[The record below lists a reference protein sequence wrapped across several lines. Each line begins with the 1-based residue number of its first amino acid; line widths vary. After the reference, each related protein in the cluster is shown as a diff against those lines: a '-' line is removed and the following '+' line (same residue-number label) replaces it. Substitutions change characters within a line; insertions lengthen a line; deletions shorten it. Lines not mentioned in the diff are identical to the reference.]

1 MAAILL
7 GYFGTM
13 VTIFAAGMFCLASIL
28 DTATVRHARPEAPR
42 LTASARAMLAERMAS
57 NTPKQAELAELQ
69 VAVPTAAAASRL
81 DAVAASDD
89 TARMTKKQIQ
99 KAKLLKIARNERRR
113 ERLASRQSYST
124 TALGYAPESPTRT
137 AADRI
142 FNTIRQRR

>member
-28 DTATVRHARPEAPR
+28 DTATVRHPRPEAPR
-42 LTASARAMLAERMAS
+42 LTATARAMLAERMAS
-57 NTPKQAELAELQ
+57 NTPRQAELAELQ
-69 VAVPTAAAASRL
+69 VAVPVAIPASRL
-81 DAVAASDD
+81 DVVAASDD
-89 TARMTKKQIQ
+89 NVRMTKKQIQ

-113 ERLASRQSYST
+113 ERLASRQSSAT

-137 AADRI
+137 AAERI